1 MRQRR
6 STKILSL
13 LLSLTMVLGMFTGTT
28 AFAAGDGET
37 YTYVLHPYGL
47 KSGMEVTVP
56 VGEKAVV
63 SWEWDQEENGYI
75 PHINDVRMNAD
86 RTFDADAIAPIE
98 CEKVSGGLQ
107 KIRSVPAEE
116 EYVLAPTAETTDE
129 ELDIL
134 VETNSPDVPYTVKY
148 VDQDGMEV
156 ASVNKVAT
164 LFDSAYNVRASLKD
178 IGELEN
184 VDDIEL
190 VQPTS
195 QSINVTKDEDGNNV
209 AIPDVVTFEVN
220 VVRLEATM
228 DITIHYMD
236 GQTEVG
242 TDTVALEK
250 GAPERTI
257 LPENLPDNYELSPA
271 DQSATAEYT
280 ADGKVKI
287 NGAVVSAATASITFT
302 VKKAAPPKA
311 YYDIVVNGEK
321 AFTLGVV

>member
-56 VGEKAVV
+56 VGEEAVV

-75 PHINDVRMNAD
+75 PYINDVRMNAD

-148 VDQDGMEV
+148 VDQDGVEV
-156 ASVNKVAT
+156 VSVDKVAT

-190 VQPTS
+190 VKPTS

-209 AIPDVVTFEVN
+209 AI
-220 VVRLEATM
+220 L
-228 DITIHYMD
+228 
-236 GQTEVG
+236 
-242 TDTVALEK
+242 
-250 GAPERTI
+250 I
-257 LPENLPDNYELSPA
+257 LCH
-271 DQSATAEYT
+271 
-280 ADGKVKI
+280 I
-287 NGAVVSAATASITFT
+287 
-302 VKKAAPPKA
+302 
-311 YYDIVVNGEK
+311 
-321 AFTLGVV
+321 